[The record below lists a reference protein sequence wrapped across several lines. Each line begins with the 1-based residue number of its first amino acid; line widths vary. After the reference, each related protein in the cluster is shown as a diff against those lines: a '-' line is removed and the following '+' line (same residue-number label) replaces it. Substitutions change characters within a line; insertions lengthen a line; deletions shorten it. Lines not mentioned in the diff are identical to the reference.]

1 MKRNELSGTVRRSA
15 ALCALAMLGL
25 SVRLFAAESGCTRE
39 ALGRA
44 QAVAHMRVTKL
55 ADELQE
61 NGVQHL
67 ATLTLC
73 GAAGGLGET
82 REVTVQLAAD
92 KDGHTDFSVPI
103 GSRCVVLLAPRGG
116 GWQLAGWLG
125 LTDDGKFVDEQAGR
139 SLDLKVGEDADAVVL
154 VLEAKLKKAGHPAQE
169 RPKPPPT
176 GRNQPWNLMRASPL
190 RRVWP
195 FPY

>member
-1 MKRNELSGTVRRSA
+1 M
-15 ALCALAMLGL
+15 CALAMLGL

-103 GSRCVVLLAPRGG
+103 GSRCVLHQDRAALHTSRALRIKRLRWPE
-116 GWQLAGWLG
+116 QLHSRHR
-125 LTDDGKFVDEQAGR
+125 TR
-139 SLDLKVGEDADAVVL
+139 
-154 VLEAKLKKAGHPAQE
+154 
-169 RPKPPPT
+169 
-176 GRNQPWNLMRASPL
+176 
-190 RRVWP
+190 
-195 FPY
+195 